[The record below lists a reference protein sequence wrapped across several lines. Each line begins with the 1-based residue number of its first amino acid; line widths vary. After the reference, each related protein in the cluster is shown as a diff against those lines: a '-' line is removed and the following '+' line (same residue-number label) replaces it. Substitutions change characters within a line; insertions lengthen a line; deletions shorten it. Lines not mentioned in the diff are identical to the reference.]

1 MDSYEIFKDFLDEIE
16 VHYTEDTLDSGDKF
30 FRIPQK
36 LKNGGVVNL
45 IVIFG
50 EKNIKVLVVGIATIE
65 DEAKKV
71 ECLKLFSSLNAQYN
85 FFKAYMRSNGDVNI
99 DGDVVIGVFGGDFQP
114 RALMGFMIA
123 ALNYTQDVYADVMK
137 IQWS

>member
-1 MDSYEIFKDFLDEIE
+1 MDTYEIFKDFLDEIE
-16 VHYTEDTLDSGDKF
+16 VHYTEDKLESGDRF

-36 LKNGGVVNL
+36 LKNGGVVNI

-71 ECLKLFSSLNAQYN
+71 ECLKLFSELNAQYN
-85 FFKAYMRSNGDVNI
+85 FFKVYMRSNGDVNI
-99 DGDVVIGVFGGDFQP
+99 DGDVVVGVFGGEFQP

-123 ALNYTQDVYADVMK
+123 ALNYTQDVYGDVMK
-137 IQWS
+137 IQWA